1 MTNPNWQRIQDLF
14 STALDQPAVE
24 REAFVRNAAE
34 DSVIAD
40 AVVALLS
47 AHDRP
52 GRLDGIV
59 ERTSAGLLEPEPE
72 SVGAYRI
79 VRLLGRGGMGSVY
92 LAERA
97 DGQFEHRVALKVLR
111 SDRSGEAWRRRFLTE
126 RQILAQLVHTNIAW
140 LLDGNVTETGS
151 PYLVMEY
158 VEGLPILEYCD
169 QHRLTIEQRLAL
181 FLDVCAAVGYAHRKL
196 IVHRDLKPGN
206 ILVTNTGVAK
216 LLDFGIAKLLDP
228 DPALA
233 HDSTVTGMR
242 LMTPDYASPEQV
254 RGERVGTASDVYQ
267 LGLLLYELLAG
278 RRPYRV
284 AGRSPNEIE
293 REILSADP
301 PRPSNAITL
310 PSASDDHATRDA
322 GDLARARGTTAP
334 RLGKLLSGDLDQIV
348 LKSLRKEPEQRYG
361 SATEF
366 GDDVRRHLDGRP
378 VLARRGT
385 RRYRASRFVRR
396 HRVGVAAALLLAVTI
411 GAGIL
416 GTLWQAAKARE
427 QASIA
432 ALERDRARL
441 EAEKANRIATFL
453 TDLFDVAGEGDVRT
467 DTLRLLPVLERGARR
482 VREELADQ
490 PEVLSAALVTISDLY
505 EKLGRYEEA
514 REYAEAAL
522 AERRAALPSD
532 HPDIGEA
539 LDNLTGLRID
549 LGELTEAATTGEEAV
564 ALRRANLAATPDD
577 STTRARAATSMHNLA
592 VILWRQRQ
600 LERADSLESE
610 AIALY
615 ALMGDSSSNALANSL
630 DVLGVVRQDQG
641 RPDDAVEFAR
651 KALDIRRSNVEA
663 PHFLLAVG
671 MNNVATALLAAK
683 RPEEAEPL
691 LVESLAMRRE
701 LLGDEHPQVANAI
714 HNLGALYK
722 DLGRDAEAIAN
733 YTTALEM
740 RRRLLGST
748 HLDVALSLSSMGLL
762 HHERGHYAEALPLFR
777 EALPLWRRGLGERH
791 GVSLRTQGFI
801 GDCLAHLNRFE
812 EAERELLPALEGM
825 LEFVGDSHSE
835 TRRVKRFL
843 EAMYTAW
850 GRPAEAERYAVPDSA
865 R

>member
-14 STALDQPAVE
+14 STALEQPAVE

-40 AVVALLS
+40 AVLALLS

-59 ERTSAGLLEPEPE
+59 ERTSGGLPDPVPE

-126 RQILAQLVHTNIAW
+126 RQILAQLVHSNIAW

-181 FLDVCAAVGYAHRKL
+181 FLHVCAAVGYAHRKL

-293 REILSADP
+293 REILGADP

-310 PSASDDHATRDA
+310 PAASDDPAMRDA
-322 GDLARARGTTAP
+322 SDLARARGTTAP

-366 GDDVRRHLDGRP
+366 ADDVRRHLDGRP

-396 HRVGVAAALLLAVTI
+396 HRVGVAAALLLAVTL

-522 AERRAALPSD
+522 AERRAVLPSG

-549 LGELTEAATTGEEAV
+549 LGELAEAATTGEEAV
-564 ALRRANLAATPDD
+564 ALRRANLAATPED

-592 VILWRQRQ
+592 VILWRQRK

-615 ALMGDSSSNALANSL
+615 ALMGDSSSNVLANSL

-714 HNLGALYK
+714 HNLGAVYK
-722 DLGRDAEAIAN
+722 DLGRDAEALAN
-733 YTTALEM
+733 YATALEM
-740 RRRLLGST
+740 RRRLLGPT

-762 HHERGHYAEALPLFR
+762 HHERGRYAEALPLFR
-777 EALPLWRRGLGERH
+777 EALPLWRRGLGESH

-801 GDCLAHLNRFE
+801 GDCLAHLDRFE

-835 TRRVKRFL
+835 TRRLKRFL

-850 GRPAEAERYAVPDSA
+850 GKPAEAERYAVPDSA

>member
-14 STALDQPAVE
+14 STALEQPAVE
-24 REAFVRNAAE
+24 REAFVRDAAE

-40 AVVALLS
+40 AVLALLS

-59 ERTSAGLLEPEPE
+59 ERTSGGLPDPVPE

-267 LGLLLYELLAG
+267 LGLLLYELLTG

-293 REILSADP
+293 HEILSADP

-310 PSASDDHATRDA
+310 PAASDDPAMRDA

-366 GDDVRRHLDGRP
+366 ADDVRRHLDGRP

-396 HRVGVAAALLLAVTI
+396 HRVGVAAALLLAVTL

-522 AERRAALPSD
+522 AERRAVLPSG

-549 LGELTEAATTGEEAV
+549 LGELADAATTGEEAV
-564 ALRRANLAATPDD
+564 ALRRANLAASPED

-592 VILWRQRQ
+592 VILWRQRK

-615 ALMGDSSSNALANSL
+615 ALMGDSSSNVLANSL

-651 KALDIRRSNVEA
+651 KALDIRRSNVAA

-791 GVSLRTQGFI
+791 GISLRTQGFI
-801 GDCLAHLNRFE
+801 GDCLAHLDRFE
-812 EAERELLPALEGM
+812 EAERELLKALEGM

-850 GRPAEAERYAVPDSA
+850 GKPAEAERYAVPDSA

>member
-14 STALDQPAVE
+14 STALEQPAVE

-34 DSVIAD
+34 DSAIAD
-40 AVVALLS
+40 AVLALLS

-59 ERTSAGLLEPEPE
+59 ERTSAGLTEPVPE
-72 SVGAYRI
+72 SLGAYRI
-79 VRLLGRGGMGSVY
+79 VRLLGRGGMGTVY

-97 DGQFEHRVALKVLR
+97 DGQFEHQVALKVLR
-111 SDRSGEAWRRRFLTE
+111 SDRSSETWRRRFLTE
-126 RQILAQLVHTNIAW
+126 RQILAQLVHPNIAW

-169 QHRLTIEQRLAL
+169 RHRLTIEQRLAL

-216 LLDFGIAKLLDP
+216 LLDFGIAKLLEP

-310 PSASDDHATRDA
+310 PAAPDEDAVRVAS
-322 GDLARARGTTAP
+322 DLARARGTTAS
-334 RLGKLLSGDLDQIV
+334 RLGRQLSGDLDQIV

-366 GDDVRRHLDGRP
+366 ADDVRRQMDGRP

-396 HRVGVAAALLLAVTI
+396 HRVGVAAGLLLAVTL
-411 GAGIL
+411 GAGIA

-453 TDLFDVAGEGDVRT
+453 TDLFDVAGEGDVRI

-490 PEVLSAALVTISDLY
+490 PEVLSTALVTISDLY

-522 AERRAALPSD
+522 AERRAVLPSD

-564 ALRRANLAATPDD
+564 TMRRANLAATPDD
-577 STTRARAATSMHNLA
+577 SATRVRAATSMHNLA

-615 ALMGDSSSNALANSL
+615 ELMGDTSSNVLANSL

-641 RPDDAVEFAR
+641 RPDDAVAFAR
-651 KALDIRRSNVEA
+651 KALDIRRRNVEA

-683 RPEEAEPL
+683 RPGEAEPL
-691 LVESLAMRRE
+691 LVESLAMRRA

-740 RRRLLGST
+740 RRRLLGSS
-748 HLDVALSLSSMGLL
+748 HLDVALSLSSIGLL

-777 EALPLWRRGLGERH
+777 EALPLWRRGLGEKH

-801 GDCLAHLNRFE
+801 GDCLAHLDRFE

-825 LEFVGDSHSE
+825 LEFVGESHTE

-843 EAMYTAW
+843 ETMYTAW
-850 GRPAEAERYAVPDSA
+850 DKPAEAARYSVPDSA